1 MSWPRTVYLIN
12 EVNLAV
18 RTRMERALRDHELT
32 VAQYSVM
39 SLLVSPP
46 KDGREGISSAKIARA
61 RRVSPQSINE
71 LIVGLETRG
80 LVARLGDPDNRR
92 ELLVSLTRIGR
103 DKLTACDA
111 AIDDVERELFADL
124 DAATHK
130 HLRSILNALV
140 GTIRR
145 TDKGRDG

>member
-1 MSWPRTVYLIN
+1 MAQIPRTVYLIN

-18 RTRMERALRDHELT
+18 RTRMERALKDYDLT

-39 SLLVSPP
+39 SLLTVPP
-46 KDGREGISSAKIARA
+46 KDGRDGISSAKIARA

-92 ELLVSLTRIGR
+92 ELLVSLTRIGL
-103 DKLTACDA
+103 DKLKVCDVA
-111 AIDDVERELFADL
+111 VDRIERELFSDL

-130 HLRSILNALV
+130 QLRSVLNTLI

-145 TDKGRDG
+145 TDEG

>member
-1 MSWPRTVYLIN
+1 MAQIPRTVYLIN

-18 RTRMERALRDHELT
+18 RTRMERALKDHDLT

-39 SLLVSPP
+39 SLLTVPA

-92 ELLVSLTRIGR
+92 ELLVSLTRIGL
-103 DKLTACDA
+103 DKLKVCDLA
-111 AIDDVERELFADL
+111 VDKIERELYADL

-130 HLRSILNALV
+130 QLRGALNTLI

-145 TDKGRDG
+145 TDEG

>member
-1 MSWPRTVYLIN
+1 MTWPRTVYLVN

-18 RTRMERALRDHELT
+18 RTRMERALKEHDLT

-39 SLLVSPP
+39 SLLTVPP

-61 RRVSPQSINE
+61 RRVSPQSIND

-92 ELLVSLTRIGR
+92 DLLVSLTRIGF
-103 DKLTACDA
+103 DKLKACDIA
-111 AIDDVERELFADL
+111 VDKIERELFSDL
-124 DAATHK
+124 DTTTHRQ
-130 HLRSILNALV
+130 LRAVLSTLI

-145 TDKGRDG
+145 TDEG